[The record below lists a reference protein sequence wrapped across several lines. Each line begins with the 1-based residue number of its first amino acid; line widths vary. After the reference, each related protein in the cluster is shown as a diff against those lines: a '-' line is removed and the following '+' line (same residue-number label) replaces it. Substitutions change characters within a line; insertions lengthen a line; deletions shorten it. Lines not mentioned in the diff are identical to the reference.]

1 MPHRPQPTLAALAQA
16 YGLLGQ
22 PPYVS
27 ALAAQREAYARWW
40 DAERAR
46 LLRNHGT
53 GAPELPAPEAP

>member
-46 LLRNHGT
+46 RRREEETHG
-53 GAPELPAPEAP
+53 